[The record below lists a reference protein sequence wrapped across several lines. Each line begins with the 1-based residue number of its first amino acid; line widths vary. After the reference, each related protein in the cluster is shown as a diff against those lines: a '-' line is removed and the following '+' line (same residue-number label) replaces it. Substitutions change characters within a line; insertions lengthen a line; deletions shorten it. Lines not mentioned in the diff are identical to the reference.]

1 MFKSMA
7 GILEEEAKITGII
20 KDLRARISVV
30 FGKYSGDK
38 KQIIRLPDY
47 EVLSRDAKLRYN
59 ISQKLIDQL
68 DELNE
73 LKLRVG
79 LVSRALGDLKFYQVT
94 GSEYNLVLSFKTN
107 LERYSKELTDVKFDI
122 QDLIKTVNSKLRLID
137 SFNWSVD

>member
-1 MFKSMA
+1 MA

-79 LVSRALGDLKFYQVT
+79 LVSRALGDLKSYQVT

>member
-79 LVSRALGDLKFYQVT
+79 LVSRALGDLKSYQVT